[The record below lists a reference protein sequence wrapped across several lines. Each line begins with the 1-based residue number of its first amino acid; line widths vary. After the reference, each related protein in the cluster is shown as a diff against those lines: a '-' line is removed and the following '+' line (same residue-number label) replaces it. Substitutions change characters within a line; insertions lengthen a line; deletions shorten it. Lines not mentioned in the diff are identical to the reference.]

1 MRTETY
7 NRQSVEA
14 ADFAVFGFFAPKP
27 DLSEPDFSE
36 PDAPE
41 TEMRDAD
48 AFHNALSI
56 VAHDLK
62 GPLANLSLIVEDI
75 SRNAPE
81 GSRER
86 IERNAERAD
95 LIIGQLSNMLS
106 ALLVRARDGRDPLS
120 CEPAPVN
127 LVEVLELAFAVNQ
140 PNARQKSI
148 RFRCHAFDDVT
159 VLGDQEL
166 LFEAFDNLIGN
177 AVKHTREGGMIT
189 CETGPA
195 EGGRIAVRI
204 SDEGPGFRASD
215 LLRAFRPFTRLSAK
229 AKNGERSDG
238 LGLWITRL
246 IAERHGGRIEA
257 RNRQD
262 RAGAELTL
270 WLPAAGK
277 QATSRPFTADR

>member
-7 NRQSVEA
+7 SHDT
-14 ADFAVFGFFAPKP
+14 ADFAALGLFAIGLENPGPDYP
-27 DLSEPDFSE
+27 DLDDPD
-36 PDAPE
+36 
-41 TEMRDAD
+41 TEVRDAD
-48 AFHNALSI
+48 AFQNALSI

-75 SRNAPE
+75 SRNAPD

-86 IERNAERAD
+86 IERNADKAD
-95 LIIGQLSNMLS
+95 MIIGQLSKMLS

-120 CEPAPVN
+120 CERAPVN

-140 PNARQKSI
+140 PYARQKSI

-159 VLGDQEL
+159 VQGDQEL

-177 AVKHTREGGMIT
+177 AVKHTREGGTIT

-195 EGGRIAVRI
+195 EDGRIYVSI
-204 SDEGPGFRASD
+204 YDEGPGFRASD

-229 AKNGERSDG
+229 AKNGERSNG

-246 IAERHGGRIEA
+246 IAERHGGQIEA

-262 RAGAELTL
+262 NAGAELTL
-270 WLPAAGK
+270 RLPATGK
-277 QATSRPFTADR
+277 LGASRPSSADR

>member
-1 MRTETY
+1 MHTEPHS
-7 NRQSVEA
+7 RQSVEA
-14 ADFAVFGFFAPKP
+14 ADFAVLGFFAPEP
-27 DLSEPDFSE
+27 DLSEPE
-36 PDAPE
+36 YPDVVEPE
-41 TEMRDAD
+41 TEVRDTD
-48 AFHNALSI
+48 AFQNALSI

-75 SRNAPE
+75 SRNAPD

-86 IERNAERAD
+86 IERNADKAD
-95 LIIGQLSNMLS
+95 MIIGQLSKMLS

-140 PNARQKSI
+140 PNARQKAI

-177 AVKHTREGGMIT
+177 AVKHTREGGTIT
-189 CETGPA
+189 CEAGPA
-195 EGGRIAVRI
+195 EDGRIYVRI
-204 SDEGPGFRASD
+204 LDEGPGFRASD

-229 AKNGERSDG
+229 AKNGERSNG

-246 IAERHGGRIEA
+246 IAERHGGQIEA

-270 WLPAAGK
+270 CLPAIGK
-277 QATSRPFTADR
+277 HGASRP

>member
-7 NRQSVEA
+7 SHRSAEA
-14 ADFAVFGFFAPKP
+14 ADFAALGLFALELENP
-27 DLSEPDFSE
+27 EPDY
-36 PDAPE
+36 PDQDDPD
-41 TEMRDAD
+41 TEVRDAD
-48 AFHNALSI
+48 AFQNALSI

-75 SRNAPE
+75 SRNAPD

-86 IERNAERAD
+86 IERNADRAD
-95 LIIGQLSNMLS
+95 LIIGQLSRMLS

-120 CEPAPVN
+120 CERAPVN
-127 LVEVLELAFAVNQ
+127 LVEVLELALSVNQ
-140 PNARQKSI
+140 PNARQRSI

-166 LFEAFDNLIGN
+166 LFEAFDNLISN
-177 AVKHTREGGMIT
+177 AVKHTKEGGTIT

-195 EGGRIAVRI
+195 ENGRIYVSI
-204 SDEGPGFRASD
+204 CDEGPGFRASD

-229 AKNGERSDG
+229 AKNGTRSNG

-246 IAERHGGRIEA
+246 IAERHGGQIEA
-257 RNRQD
+257 RNKQGST
-262 RAGAELTL
+262 GAELTL
-270 WLPAAGK
+270 WLPAVVKRA
-277 QATSRPFTADR
+277 ASRPFTADR

>member
-1 MRTETY
+1 MHTEPY
-7 NRQSVEA
+7 NRQSAEI
-14 ADFAVFGFFAPKP
+14 ADLSALGMFAP
-27 DLSEPDFSE
+27 EPDFPE
-36 PDAPE
+36 PEYPDADEPE
-41 TEMRDAD
+41 TEVRDTD
-48 AFHNALSI
+48 AFQNALSI

-75 SRNAPE
+75 SRNAPD

-86 IERNAERAD
+86 IERNADKAD
-95 LIIGQLSNMLS
+95 LIIGQLSRMLS

-120 CEPAPVN
+120 CERAPVN
-127 LVEVLELAFAVNQ
+127 LVEVLELALSVNQ
-140 PNARQKSI
+140 PYARQKSI
-148 RFRCHAFDDVT
+148 RFRCRAFDDVT

-177 AVKHTREGGMIT
+177 AVKHTKEGGTIT

-195 EGGRIAVRI
+195 EDGRLYVSIC
-204 SDEGPGFRASD
+204 DEGPGFRASD

-229 AKNGERSDG
+229 AKSGARSNG

-246 IAERHGGRIEA
+246 IAERHGGRVEA

-262 RAGAELTL
+262 NAGAELTL
-270 WLPAAGK
+270 WLPAVGK
-277 QATSRPFTADR
+277 RGT

>member
-7 NRQSVEA
+7 SHHSVEA
-14 ADFAVFGFFAPKP
+14 ADFAALGLFAPELEYPEPDYP
-27 DLSEPDFSE
+27 DLDA
-36 PDAPE
+36 PDAE
-41 TEMRDAD
+41 LRDAD
-48 AFHNALSI
+48 AFQNALSI

-75 SRNAPE
+75 SRSAPD

-86 IERNAERAD
+86 IERNADKAD
-95 LIIGQLSNMLS
+95 LIIGQLSKMLS

-120 CEPAPVN
+120 CERAPVN

-140 PNARQKSI
+140 PNARQKAI

-177 AVKHTREGGMIT
+177 AVKHTREGGTIT
-189 CETGPA
+189 CEAGPA
-195 EGGRIAVRI
+195 QDGRIAVSI
-204 SDEGPGFRASD
+204 CDEGPGFRASD

-229 AKNGERSDG
+229 AKNGERSNG

-270 WLPAAGK
+270 WLPAVGK
-277 QATSRPFTADR
+277 RATARPFAAD